1 MRYRIG
7 CVLIGLA
14 MAASATTTALAQIDD
29 GSAAMGDS
37 AAVAADTAVVPG
49 VADLPVR
56 AALFLRVLDPIE
68 DDVEV
73 PLATSALAIG
83 GVTLSNAVVSVDGD
97 LVDVDEQGGFSA
109 VAQLDEGANQI
120 DIVASDSDG
129 NQVTTTLFVVRGDA

>member
-14 MAASATTTALAQIDD
+14 MAALATATALAQVDEDPATTD
-29 GSAAMGDS
+29 GSL
-37 AAVAADTAVVPG
+37 AADTATVLP
-49 VADLPVR
+49 VADQTVR
-56 AALFLRVLDPIE
+56 PALFLRVVDPIE
-68 DDVEV
+68 DDMEV
-73 PLATSALAIG
+73 PLSMPALVIG

-97 LVDVDEQGGFSA
+97 LVDVDDQGGFVA

-120 DIVASDSDG
+120 DIVASDADG